1 MDLPPR
7 TTDESPFEK
16 AKYKWKH
23 GYQVSDDA
31 FDLIVDELNEI
42 VAAVNFITEQ
52 RYTLRTR
59 FQKIHDTRN
68 VESMLSFQVNALIKE
83 GDFIMSQRED
93 LYNWALRINNSDV
106 IQDMKKSC
114 KK

>member
-16 AKYKWKH
+16 AKYKWEH

-31 FDLIVDELNEI
+31 FDLVMKELDELATAI
-42 VAAVNFITEQ
+42 YYIKEQ

-59 FQKIHDTRN
+59 FQKIYDTRN
-68 VESMLSFQVNALIKE
+68 VESMLSFQVNTLIKE

-93 LYNWALRINNSDV
+93 LYNWALRINNSDL